1 MEAQRNNSEA
11 EVDGKGFVNEV
22 IFFVFVRLRKAEC
35 KETNIWELLCV
46 FLSVNENNSTSYW
59 GLNVHDYLVWAHTNH
74 SENLA
79 VVI

>member
-35 KETNIWELLCV
+35 KETNI
-46 FLSVNENNSTSYW
+46 
-59 GLNVHDYLVWAHTNH
+59 
-74 SENLA
+74 
-79 VVI
+79 